1 MFSKKLLSGAALT
14 ALTLSMGGV
23 AHAQSTASQTADE
36 EIVVTGSRRSMDG
49 VQAETAPRA
58 RTTITEEYIE
68 TQAPGQTILN
78 TLNLVPG
85 VQFTNNDA
93 FGSAGGN
100 LRLRG
105 FDGARVLLTFDGAPL
120 NDTGNYAIFSNQQVD
135 SELISRASVNL
146 GTTDVDSPTAAVTGG
161 TINYVTRT
169 PSDEAGLMIAPSL
182 GTENYH
188 RVFVMGDT
196 GEIGPWGTTAF
207 GAFSWQEYDQ
217 FVGPGELQKY
227 QVNARIYQPL
237 QGSDF
242 MSLSFHFNR
251 NRNNFYRS
259 GNDAAWAFYGGD
271 SLQNLDTCTRD
282 APTAGVAD
290 DDGTSA
296 AGAGAFQIA
305 ADNPANPLS
314 CDNYAGLRINPSNT
328 GNIRGQSRFAL
339 GENLTF
345 TFDPTVQYVLA
356 NGGGTSL
363 INETDN
369 RLRSGVTGVANSR
382 SINPA
387 CSVFTGTNAGVD
399 LNGDCDTLDRVRV
412 YSPSNT
418 NTLRY
423 TVSTSLIW
431 DINDANRLIFGY
443 TYDTGRHRQ
452 TGEYGLLDANGDPLS
467 VWGGKDGEGEGDI
480 FTLAGQVFQKRDR
493 LSVATLSQPSL
504 RYIGDFFDDRL
515 TLDVGIRAPEF
526 TRDLDQRCW
535 APLSSTND
543 PVCNF
548 DPGLSAD
555 VNPFRVTVDY
565 SDVLPNVGLVYRPTE
580 NTQVYFAYA
589 ETLSAPRT
597 DDLYSG
603 VQPGSIQNSVEPETS
618 RNYDVGF
625 RYTGD
630 NVMFSTGA
638 FFNTFDN
645 FIVRSFDPV
654 TNETFAR
661 NVGAVDRWGA
671 EAQLGLEFTEQVS
684 LISTVAYNDSEVQEN
699 LPGTTLGSFFA
710 TAGKQVVETPE
721 WTFTNRLQYDTGD
734 FVFGLQSRYVGDR
747 WRNDINTVRAP
758 GYLVVDLDAN
768 WHVLEN
774 TAVQF
779 NVVNL
784 FDESYIGT
792 MSTANTGTPNYN
804 IGAPRTMWLTL
815 RTEF

>member
-1 MFSKKLLSGAALT
+1 MFSKKFLSGAALT
-14 ALTLSMGGV
+14 ALSISMAGV

-36 EIVVTGSRRSMDG
+36 EIVVTGTRRSMDG
-49 VQAETAPRA
+49 LQVETASRA

-68 TQAPGQTILN
+68 SQAPGQSILN
-78 TLNLVPG
+78 TLNVVPG
-85 VQFTNNDA
+85 VNFTNNDA
-93 FGSAGGN
+93 FGSSGGN

-105 FDGARVLLTFDGAPL
+105 FDGSRVLLTFDGIPL

-161 TINYVTRT
+161 TINYVTRL
-169 PSDEAGLMIAPSL
+169 PGDEAALVLQPSL
-182 GTENYH
+182 GTDNYQ
-188 RVFVMGDT
+188 RVFVMADT
-196 GEIGPWGTTAF
+196 GEFGPWGTT
-207 GAFSWQEYDQ
+207 GWGSFSWQEYDQ

-227 QVNARIYQPL
+227 QVNARLYQPL
-237 QGSDF
+237 QGDDF
-242 MSLSFHFNR
+242 VSLSFHFNR

-290 DDGTSA
+290 NDGSSA
-296 AGAGAFQIA
+296 AGAGIYQAA

-314 CDNYAGLRINPSNT
+314 CDNFAGLRINPSNT
-328 GNIRGQSRFAL
+328 GNIRGQSRFSF
-339 GENLTF
+339 GDNLTF

-356 NGGGTSL
+356 NGGGTTRVS
-363 INETDN
+363 ETDN

-399 LNGDCDTLDRVRV
+399 LNGDCDTLDTVRL

-423 TVSTSLIW
+423 TLSTSLIW
-431 DINDANRLIFGY
+431 DINETNRVIFGY

-467 VWGGKDGEGEGDI
+467 VWGGKDGEGEGEI
-480 FTLAGQVFQKRDR
+480 LTLAGQVFQKRDR
-493 LSVATLSQPSL
+493 LSVATLSQPSV
-504 RYIGDFFDDRL
+504 RYIGDFFNDRL

-526 TRDLDQRCW
+526 TRDLNQRCW
-535 APLSSTND
+535 APISSTSD

-548 DPGLSAD
+548 DPGLGND

-580 NTQVYFAYA
+580 GHQFYLAYA

-603 VQPGSIQNSVEPETS
+603 VQPANIQNSVEPETS
-618 RNYDVGF
+618 RNYDIGYRF
-625 RYTGD
+625 NSDRLL
-630 NVMFSTGA
+630 FSVGA
-638 FFNTFDN
+638 FYNEFDN
-645 FIVRSFDPV
+645 FIVRSFDPN
-654 TNETFAR
+654 TGETYSR
-661 NVGAVDRWGA
+661 NVGAVNRWGG
-671 EAQLGLEFTEQVS
+671 EAQLGVQFTEAFS
-684 LISTVAYNDSEVQEN
+684 LISTAAFNDSEVQSN
-699 LPGTTLGSFFA
+699 LPGTTVGTFFA

-721 WTFTNRLQYDTGD
+721 WTFTNRFEYDGGN
-734 FVFGLQSRYVGDR
+734 FQLGLQQRFVGDR
-747 WRNDINTVRAP
+747 WRTDINDLKAPEYTVF
-758 GYLVVDLDAN
+758 DFDAS
-768 WHVLEN
+768 WDVLEN
-774 TAVQF
+774 TSLRF

-784 FDESYIGT
+784 FDQDYIGS
-792 MSTANTGTPNYN
+792 MSTANTGTPSYN
-804 IGAPRTMWLTL
+804 IGAPRTMWLTV

>member
-1 MFSKKLLSGAALT
+1 MFSKKFLSGAALT
-14 ALTLSMGGV
+14 ALSISMASA

-36 EIVVTGSRRSMDG
+36 EIVVTGTRRSVEG
-49 VQAETAPRA
+49 LQVETAPRA

-68 TQAPGQTILN
+68 SQAPGQTILN
-78 TLNLVPG
+78 TLNIVPG
-85 VQFTNNDA
+85 VNFTNNDA
-93 FGSAGGN
+93 FGSSGGN

-105 FDGARVLLTFDGAPL
+105 FDGSRVLLTFDGIPL

-135 SELISRASVNL
+135 SEIITRATVNL

-161 TINYVTRT
+161 TINYVTRL
-169 PSDEAGLMIAPSL
+169 PGDEAALTLQPSL
-182 GTENYH
+182 GTDNY
-188 RVFVMGDT
+188 RRFFAMADT
-196 GEIGPWGTTAF
+196 GAFGPWGTTAF
-207 GAFSWQEYDQ
+207 GSLSWQEYDQ

-227 QVNARIYQPL
+227 QVNARVYQPL

-242 MSLSFHFNR
+242 VSLAFHFNR

-290 DDGTSA
+290 NDGSSA
-296 AGAGAFQIA
+296 AGAGIYQAA

-314 CDNYAGLRINPSNT
+314 CDNFAGLRINPSNT
-328 GNIRGQSRFAL
+328 GNIRGQSRFSF
-339 GENLTF
+339 GDNLTL

-356 NGGGTSL
+356 NGGGTTRVS
-363 INETDN
+363 ETDN

-382 SINPA
+382 SINPS

-399 LNGDCDTLDRVRV
+399 LNGDCDTLDTVRL

-423 TVSTSLIW
+423 TLSTSLIW
-431 DINDANRLIFGY
+431 DINDSNRIIVGY

-452 TGEYGLLDANGDPLS
+452 TGEYGLLDGNGDPLS
-467 VWGGKDGEGEGDI
+467 VWGGKDGEGEGEI
-480 FTLAGQVFQKRDR
+480 FTLGGQVFQKRDR
-493 LSVATLSQPSL
+493 LSVATLSQPSI

-535 APLSSTND
+535 APISSTND
-543 PVCNF
+543 PTCNF
-548 DPGLSAD
+548 DPGLGND

-565 SDVLPNVGLVYRPTE
+565 SDVLPNVGLVYRPAE
-580 NTQVYFAYA
+580 GHQIYVAYA

-603 VQPGSIQNSVEPETS
+603 VQPGNIQNSVEPETS
-618 RNYDVGF
+618 RNYDIGY
-625 RYTGD
+625 RYNGND
-630 NVMFSTGA
+630 VLFSAGA
-638 FFNTFDN
+638 FYNEFDN
-645 FIVRSFDPV
+645 FIVRSFDPN
-654 TNETFAR
+654 TGETFSR
-661 NVGAVDRWGA
+661 NVGAVNRWGG
-671 EAQLGLEFTEQVS
+671 EAQLGLQFNENLS
-684 LISTVAYNDSEVQEN
+684 LISTAAYNDSEVQNN

-721 WTFTNRLQYDTGD
+721 WTFTNRLEYDGGD
-734 FVFGLQSRYVGDR
+734 FQIGVQQRFTGDR
-747 WRNDINTVRAP
+747 WRTDVNDLKAPEYTVF
-758 GYLVVDLDAN
+758 DFDAN
-768 WHVLEN
+768 WDILEN
-774 TAVQF
+774 TSLRF

-784 FDESYIGT
+784 FDESYIGSI
-792 MSTANTGTPNYN
+792 STANTGTPNYN
-804 IGAPRTMWLTL
+804 IGAPRTMWLTV

>member
-1 MFSKKLLSGAALT
+1 MFSKKFLSGAALT
-14 ALTLSMGGV
+14 ALTMSMGGV
-23 AHAQSTASQTADE
+23 AYAQSTASQTADE
-36 EIVVTGSRRSMDG
+36 EIVVTGTRRSLDG
-49 VQAETAPRA
+49 LQVETAPRA

-68 TQAPGQTILN
+68 SQAPGQSILN
-78 TLNLVPG
+78 TLNVVPG
-85 VQFTNNDA
+85 VNFTNNDA
-93 FGSAGGN
+93 FGSSGGN

-105 FDGARVLLTFDGAPL
+105 FDGSRVLLTFDGIPL

-161 TINYVTRT
+161 TINYVTRL
-169 PSDEAGLMIAPSL
+169 PSDEAALVLQPSL
-182 GTENYH
+182 GTENYQ
-188 RVFVMGDT
+188 RIFVMGDT
-196 GEIGPWGTTAF
+196 GAFGPWGTSAW
-207 GAFSWQEYDQ
+207 GSASWQEYDQ

-227 QVNARIYQPL
+227 QVNARLYQPL

-242 MSLSFHFNR
+242 LSLSFHFNR
-251 NRNNFYRS
+251 NRNNFYRA

-271 SLQNLDTCTRD
+271 NLQNLDTCTRD

-290 DDGTSA
+290 NDGSSA
-296 AGAGAFQIA
+296 AGAGAFQAA

-314 CDNYAGLRINPSNT
+314 CDNFAGLRINPSNT
-328 GNIRGQSRFAL
+328 GNIRGQSRFSF
-339 GENLTF
+339 GDNLTF

-356 NGGGTSL
+356 NGGGSTRVA
-363 INETDN
+363 ETDS

-399 LNGDCDTLDRVRV
+399 LNGDCDTLDTVRL

-423 TVSTSLIW
+423 TLSTSLIW
-431 DINDANRLIFGY
+431 DINDTNRVIFGY

-452 TGEYGLLDANGDPLS
+452 TGEYGLLDGNGDPLS

-480 FTLAGQVFQKRDR
+480 LTLAGQVFQKRNR
-493 LSVATLSQPSL
+493 LSIATLSQPSI
-504 RYIGDFFDDRL
+504 RYIGDFFNDRL

-535 APLSSTND
+535 APISSTSD
-543 PVCNF
+543 PTCNF
-548 DPGLSAD
+548 DPGLAND

-565 SDVLPNVGLVYRPTE
+565 SDVLPNVGLTYRPAE
-580 NTQVYFAYA
+580 GHQFYVAYA

-603 VQPGSIQNSVEPETS
+603 VQPANIQGSVEPETS
-618 RNYDVGF
+618 RNYDIGYRFNSDRVL
-625 RYTGD
+625 
-630 NVMFSTGA
+630 FSVGA
-638 FFNTFDN
+638 FYNEFDN
-645 FIVRSFDPV
+645 FIVRSFDPN
-654 TNETFAR
+654 TGETYSR
-661 NVGAVDRWGA
+661 NVGAVNRWGG
-671 EAQLGLEFTEQVS
+671 EAQLGVEFTEHFS
-684 LISTVAYNDSEVQEN
+684 LISTAAFNDSEVQEN

-721 WTFTNRLQYDTGD
+721 WTFTNRFEYDGGD
-734 FVFGLQSRYVGDR
+734 FQLGLQQRFVGDR
-747 WRNDINTVRAP
+747 WRTDINDLKAPEYTVF
-758 GYLVVDLDAN
+758 DFDAN
-768 WHVLEN
+768 WDILEN
-774 TAVQF
+774 TSLRF

-784 FDESYIGT
+784 FDQDYIGS
-792 MSTANTGTPNYN
+792 MSTANTGTPTYN
-804 IGAPRTMWLTL
+804 IGAPRTMWLTV
-815 RTEF
+815 RTQF